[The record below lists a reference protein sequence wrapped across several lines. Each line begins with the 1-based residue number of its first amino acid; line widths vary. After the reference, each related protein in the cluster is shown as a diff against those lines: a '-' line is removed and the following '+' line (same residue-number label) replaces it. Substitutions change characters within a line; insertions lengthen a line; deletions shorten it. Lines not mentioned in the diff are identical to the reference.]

1 MGQTDGSKTA
11 ENAGGLSHLSY
22 EDTRGA
28 TFMKR
33 FGTNYWR
40 AGYSE
45 SCTVSSA
52 GGRRKRARQLAPRR
66 RPTRL
71 LKRAVEHPALHQLRI
86 KVDPGSKTSGI
97 ALVNDASGEV
107 VWAAELSH
115 RGEQIKRDL
124 DKRRA
129 ARRNRRQRK
138 TRYRAPRF
146 QNRRKRKGTLPP
158 SLESRICN
166 VVT

>member
-71 LKRAVEHPALHQLRI
+71 LKKRIEDPQVQPLRI
-86 KVDPGSKTSGI
+86 KLDPGCRTTGI
-97 ALVNDASGEV
+97 AILNDATG
-107 VWAAELSH
+107 
-115 RGEQIKRDL
+115 
-124 DKRRA
+124 
-129 ARRNRRQRK
+129 
-138 TRYRAPRF
+138 
-146 QNRRKRKGTLPP
+146 
-158 SLESRICN
+158 
-166 VVT
+166 